1 MSLLRLRIE
10 LSRRLGHFKVYKRLQ
25 RSAVAKRIDIALISL
40 KKNITGRAC
49 GDNGDGLSQ
58 YLSVAQYVR
67 QTRTKNVATL
77 EIGTLFGASCLT
89 QLFAIRNL
97 RCSGDATCVDP
108 MTGYYGEECDPGSKI
123 PVNPETF
130 YANIKKFD
138 FSESNVNLITEMS
151 TSPNV
156 FESLKNGEGSY
167 ATLIIDGDHSYQGV
181 RFDWE
186 NYHRYVAKGGFV
198 LFDDYHEVGHPDVTK
213 FVDQLIESE
222 PPDWKVCGTIG
233 TTIILQRLAK

>member
-1 MSLLRLRIE
+1 
-10 LSRRLGHFKVYKRLQ
+10 
-25 RSAVAKRIDIALISL
+25 
-40 KKNITGRAC
+40 
-49 GDNGDGLSQ
+49 
-58 YLSVAQYVR
+58 
-67 QTRTKNVATL
+67 
-77 EIGTLFGASCLT
+77 
-89 QLFAIRNL
+89 
-97 RCSGDATCVDP
+97 

-130 YANIKKFD
+130 YANIKKF
-138 FSESNVNLITEMS
+138 
-151 TSPNV
+151 
-156 FESLKNGEGSY
+156 ESLKNGEGTY